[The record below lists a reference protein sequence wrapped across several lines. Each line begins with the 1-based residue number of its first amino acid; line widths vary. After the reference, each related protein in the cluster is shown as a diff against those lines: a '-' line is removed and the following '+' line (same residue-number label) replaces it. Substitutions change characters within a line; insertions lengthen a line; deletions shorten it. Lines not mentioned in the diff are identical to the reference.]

1 MAFEWASCT
10 LGQIDVAY
18 DAVHGELLHD
28 WIARSHRGPS
38 HARQGRAKD
47 GRISRAQRADR
58 VRNGHH
64 HQAARHRKA
73 PLSHLTEYVIALA
86 DLLEAEGKIL
96 RCTVMRTGVGLAI
109 LGVAGLLVFVGT
121 DNSTMNAYTN
131 TGFTPQVTPGP

>member
-1 MAFEWASCT
+1 MSEHP
-10 LGQIDVAY
+10 G
-18 DAVHGELLHD
+18 G
-28 WIARSHRGPS
+28 
-38 HARQGRAKD
+38 
-47 GRISRAQRADR
+47 QRADR
-58 VRNGHH
+58 VRNGFHH
-64 HQAARHRKA
+64 RQAARHRKA
-73 PLSHLTEYVIALA
+73 PLGNLTEYVIALA